1 MSDDYKKLEYD
12 NDQLLMQLGWLLE
25 RVIVR
30 DGYVELASEKLNEK
44 DVLESL
50 TELKRAV
57 DKEVQTVE

>member
-12 NDQLLMQLGWLLE
+12 NDQMLMQLGWLLE

-30 DGYVELASEKLNEK
+30 DGNVELASEKLNEK

-57 DKEVQTVE
+57 DKEIQTVE

>member
-1 MSDDYKKLEYD
+1 MGEDYKKLEYD
-12 NDQLLMQLGWLLE
+12 NDQMLMQLGWLLE

-30 DGYVELASEKLNEK
+30 DGNVELASETLNEK

>member
-12 NDQLLMQLGWLLE
+12 NDQMLMQLGWLLE

>member
-57 DKEVQTVE
+57 DKEIQTVE